1 MKILLASP
9 FYSQHWD
16 AGHYW
21 ARAFS
26 RLGHELVLWDYRT
39 DASPPDGTRCDLA
52 VVMKGN
58 PYVGAVASAVAQQSV
73 CYWPDSFERGPDD
86 GDQPP
91 ANFPKPEE
99 LLKSYDIVFTP
110 IRPTPE
116 GLVWLPGAWDEKVH
130 VRQDAIEFR
139 DALFAGTRTDR
150 KAEFLK
156 SISPLHVFGNGWTNT
171 DERDVVASIGS
182 LGHHGPRYLHDYVA
196 TLSSYLIAINV
207 HRDNIGVN
215 RRLFEMMACG
225 FTITDRVPGVVEILG
240 EELAEKVTFETP
252 EEGREMKDRYLG
264 RHLAEVAVLW
274 DLEKKAIANYT
285 YIHLA
290 RSIIDQVN
298 ALS

>member
-26 RLGHELVLWDYRT
+26 RLGHELVLWDYRA
-39 DASPPDGTRCDLA
+39 DLFPPDNVSCDLA
-52 VVMKGN
+52 VVMKGDRHTLI
-58 PYVGAVASAVAQQSV
+58 PKEVAPIRV

-86 GDQPP
+86 GDGQPP

-99 LLKSYDIVFTP
+99 LLETYDIVFTP

-130 VRQDAIEFR
+130 VRHKLQPWQIYESIFV
-139 DALFAGTRTDR
+139 GTHTDR
-150 KAEFLK
+150 KEAFLRDLRPQC
-156 SISPLHVFGNGWTNT
+156 IAGNGWDNSPG
-171 DERDVVASIGS
+171 ERVLRA
-182 LGHHGPRYLHDYVA
+182 LYLHDYVGL
-196 TLSSYLIAINV
+196 LSSYLLLINV
-207 HRDNIGVN
+207 HRDNIGLN
-215 RRLFEMMACG
+215 RSLFEMMACG

-240 EELAEKVTFETP
+240 EELAEQVTFETP
-252 EEGREMKDRYLG
+252 EEGRELKDRYLG
-264 RHLAEVAVLW
+264 KTAAMAREVLW
-274 DLEKKAIANYT
+274 DLEKKAIENYT
-285 YIHLA
+285 YVHLA
-290 RSIIDQVN
+290 RSIVDRAN